1 MRILPTVVARLIKN
15 AKFVTMKRFLL
26 ALLALSLFLGCND
39 IQPTGKYG
47 IFVND
52 LLETEL
58 KSAFVGGAVADPSI
72 GSSHRLHIYE
82 KNYSSGPR
90 WNEVKEV
97 VHITGFRYTGTDYPN
112 LGACISSITVNGPS
126 SIGTLAIPLNQGKY
140 EGGNELVSSVKIAN
154 YSFGSQDEKAQ
165 IDIRITL
172 KDNQTIG
179 ILYSGPA
186 HYDNYF

>member
-26 ALLALSLFLGCND
+26 ALLALPLFLGCND

-58 KSAFVGGAVADPSI
+58 KSAFFGGAVANPS
-72 GSSHRLHIYE
+72 L
-82 KNYSSGPR
+82 
-90 WNEVKEV
+90 
-97 VHITGFRYTGTDYPN
+97 
-112 LGACISSITVNGPS
+112 
-126 SIGTLAIPLNQGKY
+126 GTLVIPLNQGKY

-172 KDNQTIG
+172 KDNQTID

-186 HYDNYF
+186 HYDGYY

>member
-1 MRILPTVVARLIKN
+1 
-15 AKFVTMKRFLL
+15 MKKILL
-26 ALLALSLFLGCND
+26 ALLALPLFLGCND
-39 IQPTGKYG
+39 IQPIGKYG

-112 LGACISSITVNGPS
+112 LGACISSITVNGTS
-126 SIGTLAIPLNQGKY
+126 SIGTLVIPLNQGKY

-172 KDNQTIG
+172 KDNQTID

-186 HYDNYF
+186 HYDGYY